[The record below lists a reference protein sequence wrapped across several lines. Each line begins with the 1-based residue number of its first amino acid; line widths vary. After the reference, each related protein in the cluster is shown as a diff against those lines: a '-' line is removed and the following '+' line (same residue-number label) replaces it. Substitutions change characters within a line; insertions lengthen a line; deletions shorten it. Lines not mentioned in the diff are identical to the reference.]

1 MGKVFKLLVGLFAV
15 VGVITS
21 AGVGYVYATN
31 GELMGQF
38 WGVKDD
44 FKAVPAERRQEVFAE
59 LPARITFEKEV
70 SADMQALPEER
81 QKELYE
87 QLTRSRDTVF
97 EQFKKRIAAEA
108 EIARKAA
115 EAKTAAG
122 DVAKEIE
129 KQLGKVDVG
138 VDITGKNKSSTP
150 KPDPL
155 KPVNSAESELAK
167 ATLAYGRSLDASDGK
182 ARVNAAVGVLR
193 ALDKLGTEAQIARK
207 KNLGSEDKSALD
219 SIVAEARATFQDV
232 KKTPGLD
239 SNAEAK
245 KLLVSVPAKLTT
257 G

>member
-1 MGKVFKLLVGLFAV
+1 MGKIFKALVAVFAV

-31 GELMGQF
+31 SELMDQF
-38 WGVKDD
+38 WAVKDD
-44 FKAVPAERRQEVFAE
+44 FKAVQPERRKEVVAE

-70 SADMQALPEER
+70 GSDMQALPEER

-87 QLTRSRDTVF
+87 QLAKSRDTVF

-108 EIARKAA
+108 EIARKAEA
-115 EAKTAAG
+115 AKTSKE

-129 KQLGKVDVG
+129 KQLGKVEVG
-138 VDITGKNKSSTP
+138 VDLGGKGSPP
-150 KPDPL
+150 KQDPL
-155 KPVNSAESELAK
+155 KAVNAAESEVSK
-167 ATLAYGRSLDASDGK
+167 ATMAYGRSLGSSDSK

-193 ALDKLGTEAQIARK
+193 ALDKLGTEVQIANK
-207 KNLGSEDKSALD
+207 KSLSSEDKSRLEKT
-219 SIVAEARATFQDV
+219 VAEARTTLQDV

-239 SNAEAK
+239 GNAEAM
-245 KLLVSVPAKLTT
+245 KLMPSVSSKLTL